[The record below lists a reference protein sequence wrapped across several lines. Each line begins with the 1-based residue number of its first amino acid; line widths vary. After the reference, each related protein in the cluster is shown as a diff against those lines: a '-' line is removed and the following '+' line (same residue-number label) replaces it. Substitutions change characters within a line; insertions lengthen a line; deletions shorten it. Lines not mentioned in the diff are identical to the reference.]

1 MTALCLRYTDF
12 IYLSERELLE
22 ILKQRNSDYVRR
34 CMDNDR
40 IISAE
45 EHLSFCR
52 SLSKR
57 PDLKYFYVTLNHEPF
72 GIVDLR
78 AETPDW
84 SSALGGNYTF
94 GDQSLSMTKV
104 YTTALLWL
112 MEQVGLKTVHA
123 HVKNDNLKVLMP
135 VYLKPTPGMRIIKK
149 DEHYTYHETTL
160 EPGPL
165 RAYVA
170 RFIQR
175 HNLTIYFNQERWDV
189 AGT

>member
-12 IYLSERELLE
+12 IYLSESELLE

-34 CMDNDR
+34 FMDNDR
-40 IISAE
+40 ISAE

-84 SSALGGNYTF
+84 SSAIGGNYTF
-94 GDQSLSMTKV
+94 GNQSLPMEKV

-135 VYLKPTPGMRIIKK
+135 VYIKPTPGMHIISK
-149 DEHYTYHETTL
+149 DEHQTYLETTL
-160 EPGPL
+160 EPEPL
-165 RAYVA
+165 RAYVT

-189 AGT
+189 ART